1 MPCASRSS
9 VGFERPVSSW
19 RDTVN
24 GRLRIITD
32 CDLIEISVCRDPAYR
47 SGELFAGKMRIEAFE
62 ARIATAA

>member
-1 MPCASRSS
+1 M
-9 VGFERPVSSW
+9 
-19 RDTVN
+19 N

-47 SGELFAGKMRIEAFE
+47 SSELFAGKMRIEAFE